1 MHSTHYPP
9 YKTNDPDLWNC
20 KADNE
25 CIALHEDCP
34 ASAGVDE
41 EDVDTDVET
50 AKVFPGG
57 NVEYPKAL
65 N

>member
-1 MHSTHYPP
+1 MLCTHYPP

-34 ASAGVDE
+34 ASDGIE
-41 EDVDTDVET
+41 EEHVDTDAKD

-57 NVEYPKAL
+57 NVEYLEAL
-65 N
+65 K